1 MAITALTFDLDDTLW
16 DNRPVL
22 ERAEAEHYQWLS
34 EAIAAAQ
41 TSPQASFGDCYPL
54 SAYQQHRAD
63 VARRHPLK
71 RGDFTWIREHAL
83 FELVEAYGLPRLQ
96 ARLWAAHAIA
106 HFLDLRHD
114 LTPYPDVVPLLDAL
128 RQRYRLAAI
137 TNGNAD
143 LKRLALAEHFPV
155 MIAAGELHA
164 PKPDP
169 RAFLAALARLGATPS
184 RALHVGDSWRE
195 DVLPAQRL
203 GMQVAWVDA
212 KDEGP
217 RALPPGVHRLAHV
230 RELPALLDRLTTQD
244 SARQGS

>member
-16 DNRPVL
+16 NNRPVL
-22 ERAEAEHYQWLS
+22 ERAETGHYQWLS
-34 EAIAAAQ
+34 DALATA
-41 TSPQASFGDCYPL
+41 SPGRGSTFMTDYPL

-63 VARRHPLK
+63 VARRFPLK
-71 RGDFTWIREHAL
+71 RGDFTWMRERAL
-83 FELVEAYGLPRLQ
+83 FEMVEAYGLPRLR

-114 LTPYPDVVPLLDAL
+114 LTPYPEVVAMLDTL
-128 RQRYRLAAI
+128 RQGYRIAAI

-143 LKRLALAEHFPV
+143 LKRLDLAEHFSV

-169 RAFLAALARLGATPS
+169 RAFLAALARLGARPS
-184 RALHVGDSWRE
+184 QGLHVGDSWRE

-203 GMQVAWVDA
+203 GMHVAWIDA
-212 KDEGP
+212 KNEGP
-217 RALPPGVHRLAHV
+217 RELPPGVHRLTHV
-230 RELPALLDRLTTQD
+230 RELPALLDSLV
-244 SARQGS
+244 S

>member
-22 ERAEAEHYQWLS
+22 ERAEAGHYQWLS
-34 EAIAAAQ
+34 DALADS
-41 TSPQASFGDCYPL
+41 SPEVGHAFITHYPL
-54 SAYQQHRAD
+54 HAYQQHRLD
-63 VARRHPLK
+63 VARRFPLK
-71 RGDFTWIREHAL
+71 RGDFTWVRERAL
-83 FELVEAYGLPRLQ
+83 FEMVEAYGLPRLR

-114 LTPYPDVVPLLDAL
+114 LTPYPGVVAMLDTL
-128 RQRYRLAAI
+128 RQRYRIAAI

-143 LKRLALAEHFPV
+143 LKRLDLAEHFSA

-169 RAFLAALARLGATPS
+169 RAFLAALARLGAQPS
-184 RALHVGDSWRE
+184 QGLHVGDSWRE

-203 GMQVAWVDA
+203 GMQVAWIDA
-212 KDEGP
+212 KNEAPHD
-217 RALPPGVHRLAHV
+217 LPPGVHRLTHV
-230 RELPALLDRLTTQD
+230 RELPALLTRLT
-244 SARQGS
+244 S